1 MKSAIYRLVTL
12 VSLATLMAACSSE
25 GNGNAAE
32 SVTILRVSVNEL
44 ARSEQISVQSR
55 FFGRVEAPRSSQ
67 LGFELGGELQK
78 VLVDEGQSVKAGEL
92 LARLDTD
99 RLEAVKAQAD
109 AGVTQAK
116 ASAALAANTLKRSE
130 SAAEFSGISNQQL
143 DQARQNAANSDA
155 ALAAALA
162 NLERIKLDIKKSS
175 LRAPYAARIVGRYAD
190 EGEILAP
197 GRALLALQELG
208 PSEVRFGVNQATAE
222 RLTPGQLRTLKRGD
236 QSIRATLKA
245 IVPALDPRTRTIDA
259 VFTLNEAS
267 VLSGEIM
274 QLDVEAPLMQSGFS
288 LPLSALTE
296 GKRGLWTVLIAVPI
310 DKSTDKIANATHVL
324 SPRAVT
330 ILHQDGDMMYVD
342 GAIETG
348 ELFVSEGL
356 QRVVSGQQ
364 VRLSRATSEPDE

>member
-1 MKSAIYRLVTL
+1 MKSVTYGLITL
-12 VSLATLMAACSSE
+12 VSLATLIAACSPK
-25 GNGNAAE
+25 GNNNAADK
-32 SVTILRVSVNEL
+32 VAVLRVSVDEL

-78 VLVDEGQSVKAGEL
+78 VLVDEGQSVEAGEL

-99 RLEAVKAQAD
+99 RLQAVKAQAD

-116 ASAALAANTLKRSE
+116 ASAALAANTLQRSE
-130 SAAEFSGISNQQL
+130 SALEFSGISDQQL

-175 LRAPYAARIVGRYAD
+175 LRAPYAARVVGRYAD

-197 GRALLALQELG
+197 GRALLALQERG
-208 PSEVRFGVNQATAE
+208 PSEVRFGVNQATIE
-222 RLTPGQLRTLKRGD
+222 RLTPGQLHTLKRGD
-236 QSIRATLKA
+236 QSIGATLKA

-259 VFTLNEAS
+259 VFTLEETS

-274 QLDVEAPLMQSGFS
+274 QLDVEAPLLQSGFS
-288 LPLSALTE
+288 LPLGALTE
-296 GKRGLWTVLIAVPI
+296 GKRGLWTVLIAEPI
-310 DKSTDKIANATHVL
+310 DKSTSKIANATHVL

-348 ELFVSEGL
+348 ELYVNEGL
-356 QRVVSGQQ
+356 HRVVSGQQ
-364 VRLSRATSEPDE
+364 VRLSRVTSEPDE